1 MQSEAERVRLAERA
15 LEAFL
20 RESSPFRRRPMMPP
34 IADVGESDIV
44 DLVTDL
50 LLFADTVGL
59 DPSGVVRKAE
69 SHLYAETM
77 HRR

>member
-20 RESSPFRRRPMMPP
+20 KESSPFRRRPMMPP

-50 LLFADTVGL
+50 LLFAHTVGL
-59 DPSGVVRKAE
+59 DPSSVVREAE
-69 SHLYAETM
+69 NHLLAETG